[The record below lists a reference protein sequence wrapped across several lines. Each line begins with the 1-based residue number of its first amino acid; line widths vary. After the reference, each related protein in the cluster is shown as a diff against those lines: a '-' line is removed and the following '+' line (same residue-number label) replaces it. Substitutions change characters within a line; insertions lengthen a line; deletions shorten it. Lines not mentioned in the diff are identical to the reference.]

1 MDRENGWISLTAG
14 TTLCALSGLLL
25 LVLIANWAQYHES
38 LGPQSRSASADMPI
52 VLRLLH

>member
-1 MDRENGWISLTAG
+1 MDSENGWISLTAG

-38 LGPQSRSASADMPI
+38 LGTQARSVSADMPLT
-52 VLRLLH
+52 LRLLR